1 MSEGNGGNNRPR
13 PNPRPPSYSDK
24 YDTLKYRLA
33 QLESHRASL
42 AEDNARLRSELA
54 SLNTRINQASLSANS
69 NASINLSA
77 EQLSAHPQLPMRLV
91 QTVMTSTPIHADG
104 SGGARLARAHHDWV
118 VRGSKAEPQEFSPQR
133 VVLVVDDLGNTPQ
146 GQPIDEV
153 VIPLLTDILNS
164 SRLFRQTE
172 GLASSSAFTLEINRV
187 NDFIHLRLFRP
198 GPEKKRL
205 LCVVKIAVIP
215 GLMSDSNSLRNTLAH
230 GVDSFSPRL
239 WADWIR

>member
-1 MSEGNGGNNRPR
+1 MKQQMLILLMCTTLVCGCSSMSEGNGGNNRPR

-91 QTVMTSTPIHADG
+91 QTVMTSTPI
-104 SGGARLARAHHDWV
+104 ARLPFLSV
-118 VRGSKAEPQEFSPQR
+118 VPMIL
-133 VVLVVDDLGNTPQ
+133 LVVD
-146 GQPIDEV
+146 
-153 VIPLLTDILNS
+153 
-164 SRLFRQTE
+164 
-172 GLASSSAFTLEINRV
+172 SSS
-187 NDFIHLRLFRP
+187 
-198 GPEKKRL
+198 
-205 LCVVKIAVIP
+205 
-215 GLMSDSNSLRNTLAH
+215 
-230 GVDSFSPRL
+230 FSG
-239 WADWIR
+239 